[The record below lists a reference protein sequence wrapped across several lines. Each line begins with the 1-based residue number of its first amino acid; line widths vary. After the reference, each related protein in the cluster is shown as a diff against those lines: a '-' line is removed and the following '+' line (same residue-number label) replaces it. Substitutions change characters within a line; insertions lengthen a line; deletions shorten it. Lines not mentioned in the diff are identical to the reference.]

1 MIMAKK
7 TNDKGYKFLLYDYA
21 EAVSSNS
28 EVATDFLTEEGID
41 VAKYVAEGVKSI
53 RKAEFLKKAQ
63 ANREKDENL
72 MEKALLLL
80 KQKIDE
86 NLTKSGEVLIG
97 LLRQNAPNVQFR
109 SLDKLDDAEIREI
122 LINVD
127 LAKLMEELEEKGED

>member
-1 MIMAKK
+1 MAKK
-7 TNDKGYKFLLYDYA
+7 MNDKGYKFLLYDYA

-41 VAKYVAEGVKSI
+41 VGKYVAEGVKSI
-53 RKAEFLKKAQ
+53 RKAKFLKKAQ
-63 ANREKDENL
+63 ANKEKDESL
-72 MEKALLLL
+72 MEKALLML

-109 SLDKLDDAEIREI
+109 NLDKLDDDEIREI
-122 LINVD
+122 LTNVD
-127 LAKLMEELEEKGED
+127 LAKLMEELEGKDED

>member
-1 MIMAKK
+1 MAKK
-7 TNDKGYKFLLYDYA
+7 TDDKGYKYLLYDYA

-41 VAKYVAEGVKSI
+41 VGKYVAEGVKSI

-63 ANREKDENL
+63 TNKEKDESL

-122 LINVD
+122 LTNVD
-127 LAKLMEELEEKGED
+127 LAKLMEELEERDED